1 MKYEL
6 KFDPKT
12 IEHLGVK
19 MYSTLPPALAEL
31 ISNTYD
37 ADASEVEVS
46 FHEKNGAPVSI
57 TVKDNGCGMSAQD
70 IQEHFLVIGRNRR
83 TEGGGEP
90 SPRYGRMPT
99 GKKGLGKLA
108 LFGLAKKI
116 VLNTVKN
123 NKQSQ
128 FELDWD
134 KLLDSDT
141 VYNPGSGVQ
150 NVETS
155 AGNGTE
161 ITLRELKRKSSFSL
175 NSIADS
181 LSRIFIVDD
190 NFKILLKKAGEPDVE
205 VTNERRYA
213 QIDQEFEWGKNS
225 IKLEE
230 FEYSDDIEFDLI
242 TSEKPIMPNS
252 GLRGITIFSRGKL
265 VNAPEFFSS
274 STSSHFYQYLTGWI
288 KADFIDLLDEDVI
301 STNRQAL
308 NWEHDKMAEF
318 RKWLSGLVS
327 KVGVS
332 WREKRKKKKD
342 DNFKSKTS
350 FDKQEWFSTLPE
362 DIRAWAEEIVDT
374 LSDDEGV
381 DESFNP
387 VIIALHNIIPEYPN
401 LHWRHLHPEIKD
413 ASSNG
418 YKGQD
423 YYGAFLEAI
432 KRYVNKTRKFSQ
444 SNNLGDWDLMG
455 HVFGPEPEKVLKVAA
470 GYVKKDGTDFAEKT
484 ITNIEG
490 AQRKLSQGVVEG
502 GRNVVAH
509 EEVIDLSDSGLF
521 SKEDCL
527 DLLSLISHLMRRI
540 EEANRKKQKQKA
552 VADDD
557 VEIGK

>member
-141 VYNPGSGVQ
+141 VYNPDSGVQ

-213 QIDQEFEWGKNS
+213 QIDQEFKWGKNS

-318 RKWLSGLVS
+318 KKWLSDLVS

-332 WREKRKKKKD
+332 WREKRKNKKD
-342 DNFKSKTS
+342 NSCKSKTGI
-350 FDKQEWFSTLPE
+350 DTQKWFVTLPK
-362 DIRAWAEEIVDT
+362 DIKASAEKIVGT
-374 LSDDEGV
+374 LSNDEGV
-381 DESFNP
+381 DGSFNP

-432 KRYVNKTRKFSQ
+432 KRYVNKTREFSGYKNE
-444 SNNLGDWDLMG
+444 SEVNLMG
-455 HVFGPEPEKVLKVAA
+455 KVFGPEPEKVLKVAA
-470 GYVKKDGTDFAEKT
+470 GYVKKDGTDFAVNT
-484 ITNIEG
+484 INNIES
-490 AQRKLSQGVVEG
+490 AQRKLSQGVIEG

-509 EEVIDLSDSGLF
+509 EEVIDLSVSGLF
-521 SKEDCL
+521 SEKDCL
-527 DLLSLISHLMRRI
+527 DLLSLISHLMYRI
-540 EEANRKKQKQKA
+540 EEANKKGQ
-552 VADDD
+552 
-557 VEIGK
+557 